1 MVSKD
6 ENLAE
11 SPVRDPK
18 SWNDDIT
25 NILGFKK
32 LQLLEKSEKG
42 RKANIIGFLSLIMSD
57 QKFRSCLIFS

>member
-1 MVSKD
+1 MESKD

-11 SPVRDPK
+11 SSVRDPK

-57 QKFRSCLIFS
+57 

>member
-1 MVSKD
+1 MESKD

-11 SPVRDPK
+11 SSVRDPK

-25 NILGFKK
+25 NILGFNK

-57 QKFRSCLIFS
+57 